1 MHKLYLLLAACLLIN
16 TSAHAQAGALDVTFN
31 SDGIASL
38 SPGSLQDVVYAIA
51 IQSDQKTVF
60 TGVARITSTTG
71 FTSDM
76 VIGRLKTD
84 GSLDTTFA
92 NNGIYN
98 LSSTGGSIFGYDMK
112 IQPDGKIVVCG
123 GYSVTAANTDFI
135 VVRLNADGTPDTNF
149 GGGDGISI
157 VQVGSSEDYAYDIEL
172 LPNGNILLAGASSVP
187 GFTYKRGVVMRM
199 LPDGTLDNTFGT
211 GGYALLQLGANTED
225 SFKCMSVLAS
235 GKIIAAGYSYINN
248 NENLLVA
255 GFNPNGTLDTNFAV
269 NGIYSGTNINQAF
282 DMAVDGNAVY
292 LSGRISNSGGY
303 DLGLSC
309 LDTTG
314 TLNTSFGSGG
324 TVLANYNPIDAALG
338 ITIQP
343 DGKIICVGTSGQG
356 GFGNRDMFITRYL
369 PTGVIDLTFATGGY
383 TIIPVTANFEEANCV
398 ALQADGKIMLAGFA
412 SFTNND
418 MVFIRLTNDLAVG
431 LSANSERSDIAVY
444 PVPVTGSTLWIKASE
459 GFGSTTLVELFDLR
473 GSRVAT
479 HETQY
484 TGELI
489 EFPMPAHLPSGTY
502 TLRILS
508 DGVETSRT
516 IVK

>member
-1 MHKLYLLLAACLLIN
+1 MHKLYLLLAACLLLN
-16 TSAHAQAGALDVTFN
+16 TTANAQAGALDVTFD

-38 SPGSLQDVVYAIA
+38 SPGTLQDVVYAIA
-51 IQSDQKTVF
+51 IQPDQKTVF

-98 LSSTGGSIFGYDMK
+98 LASAGGSIFGYDVK

-135 VVRLNADGTPDTNF
+135 VVRLNADGTPDTAF

-157 VQVGSSEDYAYDIEL
+157 VQVGSSEDYAYDVEL
-172 LPNGNILLAGASSVP
+172 LPNGKILLAGASSVP
-187 GFTYKRGVVMRM
+187 GFTYKRAVVMRM
-199 LPDGTLDNTFGT
+199 LPDGTLDTTFGT
-211 GGYALLQLGANTED
+211 GGYTTLQLGGNTED

-235 GKIIAAGYSYINN
+235 GKIIASGYSYINN
-248 NENLLVA
+248 NENVLMA
-255 GFNPNGTLDTNFAV
+255 GFNPDGTLNTGFAT
-269 NGIYSGTNINQAF
+269 NGIYSGTNMSLAF

-292 LSGRISNSGGY
+292 LAGRISSTSGF
-303 DLGLSC
+303 DMVLSC
-309 LDTTG
+309 FDTTG
-314 TLNTSFGSGG
+314 TVNTGFGSGG
-324 TVLANYNPIDAALG
+324 TVLANYNPIDVALG

-343 DGKIICVGTSGQG
+343 DGKIVCVGTSGQG
-356 GFGNRDMFITRYL
+356 TFGNRDMFITRYL
-369 PTGVIDLTFATGGY
+369 PTGVIDATFATGGY

-398 ALQADGKIMLAGFA
+398 TLQADGKIMLAGFA

-418 MVFIRLTNDLAVG
+418 MVFMRLTNDLTVG
-431 LSANSERSDIAVY
+431 LTSSPQRSDITVY
-444 PVPVTGSTLWIKASE
+444 PMPVSGSTLWIK
-459 GFGSTTLVELFDLR
+459 STTGFDSSSLVELFDLQGR
-473 GSRVAT
+473 RVASQ
-479 HETQY
+479 ET
-484 TGELI
+484 ENASSMI
-489 EFPMPAHLPSGTY
+489 EFPVPTYLPAGNY
-502 TLRILS
+502 TLRIRS
-508 DGVETSRT
+508 GSMETSRV